1 MTVAASELGA
11 RVEELVGMDR
21 VLPALAGLPPAYLV
35 GGAVRDLLLGAGGV
49 DLDLAFEGDARA
61 AARELAH
68 RLGGEAEDHERFGT
82 ASVQADDLRLDLATA
97 RRERYRHPGELPE
110 VEPAPI
116 VEDLGRRDFSVNA
129 MAIAL
134 ADAQRGRL
142 LDPHGGR
149 ADLEAATIRV
159 LHRHSFVDDPT
170 RILRG
175 VRLEARLGFAFD
187 PETEALARAA
197 VVERVLDTVSR
208 NRLGHELMVLLGE
221 SRRREALA
229 RLVDLEASGALHP
242 ALVDVDVEAAAAA
255 GRAAEVTGADPA
267 LAGLA
272 GLLAARPH
280 ELEGLVAGLGLD
292 AETRGRA
299 VRAAR
304 SAPALANE
312 LRADAAPSDLHRL
325 LHEEPPEAL
334 ALSVALGAPP
344 NAVSRYLGEV
354 AGVALEIGGDD
365 LVAAGVE
372 PSAAIGRALEETLR
386 RKLDGRVAGR
396 DEELRCALRL
406 ALGEDGDAQ

>member
-1 MTVAASELGA
+1 V
-11 RVEELVGMDR
+11 
-21 VLPALAGLPPAYLV
+21 VLEP
-35 GGAVRDLLLGAGGV
+35 
-49 DLDLAFEGDARA
+49 RA
-61 AARELAH
+61 AWKEWHVDWKLETVLVPVTDVDRAK
-68 RLGGEAEDHERFGT
+68 
-82 ASVQADDLRLDLATA
+82 
-97 RRERYRHPGELPE
+97 
-110 VEPAPI
+110 
-116 VEDLGRRDFSVNA
+116 DFYA
-129 MAIAL
+129 
-134 ADAQRGRL
+134 GK
-142 LDPHGGR
+142 
-149 ADLEAATIRV
+149 
-159 LHRHSFVDDPT
+159 
-170 RILRG
+170 
-175 VRLEARLGFAFD
+175 LGFRED
-187 PETEALARAA
+187 TDYRAGEGFR
-197 VVERVLDTVSR
+197 VVQVTPPGSACSIVF
-208 NRLGHELMVLLGE
+208 GQGMP
-221 SRRREALA
+221 
-229 RLVDLEASGALHP
+229 SGAPGSLKGSQF
-242 ALVDVDVEAAAAA
+242 VVVDVEAAAAA

-292 AETRGRA
+292 AERRGRA

-372 PSAAIGRALEETLR
+372 PSAAIGRALEKTLR

-406 ALGEDGDAQ
+406 ALGEDGDAR